1 MSGWTNDQTETDLLW
16 KATVEND
23 GQESACGE
31 CKDKWRL
38 LWQIRPRALTAAIT
52 DPDPAAA
59 QRVRSHD
66 GDEKD

>member
-1 MSGWTNDQTETDLLW
+1 MWN
-16 KATVEND
+16 ATVEND

-31 CKDKWRL
+31 CKNKWGL
-38 LWQIRPRALTAAIT
+38 LWQIRPRALTAALT